1 MNLIQSAIS
10 LINRFSQ
17 EIRIYRLVL
26 KHPRTP
32 RLAQVLLGAAIA
44 YAVSPIDLIPD
55 FIPVVGHLD
64 DVIVLPVLIW
74 LALRLI
80 PTDVI
85 AECKLQQLHTANKR
99 FQTTTHNVSLEMASP
114 SLHSL
119 SLGPLWVVS
128 EP

>member
-1 MNLIQSAIS
+1 MKLSERARSIVR
-10 LINRFSQ
+10 RFSQ

-26 KHPRTP
+26 QHPRTP
-32 RLAQVLLGAAIA
+32 RRARFLLGAAVA

-80 PTDVI
+80 PADVI
-85 AECKLQQLHTANKR
+85 AECRRRENENAGDRQDTAPLPRRLSGEPLDTK
-99 FQTTTHNVSLEMASP
+99 P
-114 SLHSL
+114 SLQRAVGDVRH
-119 SLGPLWVVS
+119 
-128 EP
+128 

>member
-1 MNLIQSAIS
+1 M
-10 LINRFSQ
+10 NRFSQ

-32 RLAQVLLGAAIA
+32 RLARFLLGTAVA
-44 YAVSPIDLIPD
+44 YAVSPIDLIPN

-74 LALRLI
+74 FARRLI

-85 AECKLQQLHTANKR
+85 AECRSGQNEHAIGQQSTAP
-99 FQTTTHNVSLEMASP
+99 LP
-114 SLHSL
+114 SAPA
-119 SLGPLWVVS
+119 GPS
-128 EP
+128 EGAR

>member
-1 MNLIQSAIS
+1 MKLVERARS
-10 LINRFSQ
+10 LISRFSQ
-17 EIRIYRLVL
+17 EIRVYRLVL

-32 RLAQVLLGAAIA
+32 RLARVLLGAAVA

-80 PTDVI
+80 PTDVFV
-85 AECKLQQLHTANKR
+85 ECRKRQNASGQQAFLDYDLQGVA
-99 FQTTTHNVSLEMASP
+99 
-114 SLHSL
+114 
-119 SLGPLWVVS
+119 
-128 EP
+128 